1 MGEQL
6 SRSLVVLAD
15 GELVKGFRRA
25 SLAGRD
31 ALGLL
36 PLPFVLRVWNL
47 SDDGY
52 YALFA
57 AKQVSVLRD
66 DAVLASG
73 RVSSVYR
80 RTVPQGTVTEI
91 AFSPGLPLWEAQV
104 SLSVEA
110 GVTVS
115 ETVRRILEA
124 SGTGI
129 PLLSFPGNDPVLSRP
144 QAFFGRA
151 AECVNETLSAAKAR
165 GYLTEAGLGI
175 VPEGGLPDSLV
186 LTGTDLLD
194 EPVRV
199 GNLSILRTAPVG
211 WPLWKQVSVTWKGQ
225 GLEGLVTERSVDAD
239 TMEGNWQSEMM
250 MEIQN

>member
-15 GELVKGFRRA
+15 GEPVKGFRRA
-25 SLAGRD
+25 YLAGRD

-52 YALFA
+52 YALSA

-73 RVSSVYR
+73 QVASVYR
-80 RTVPQGTVTEI
+80 RTVPEGTVTEI

-110 GVTVS
+110 GVAVS
-115 ETVRRILEA
+115 ETVRRILEN

-129 PLLSFPGNDPVLSRP
+129 PLLSFPGNDPVFSRP

-151 AECVNETLSAAKAR
+151 AECVNEALSAANAR
-165 GYLTEAGLGI
+165 GYLTEAGVGI

-186 LTGTDLLD
+186 LTASDLLD
-194 EPVRV
+194 EPVRA
-199 GNLSILRTAPVG
+199 GNRMILRTKPVG
-211 WPLWKQVSVTWKGQ
+211 WPLGKMIRVEWKDETM
-225 GLEGLVTERSVDAD
+225 EGLVTERSIDAD
-239 TMEGNWQSEMM
+239 TMEGKWEAEML
-250 MEIQN
+250 IKLNY

>member
-1 MGEQL
+1 MLL
-6 SRSLVVLAD
+6 SLT
-15 GELVKGFRRA
+15 
-25 SLAGRD
+25 
-31 ALGLL
+31 
-36 PLPFVLRVWNL
+36 
-47 SDDGY
+47 
-52 YALFA
+52 
-57 AKQVSVLRD
+57 
-66 DAVLASG
+66 
-73 RVSSVYR
+73 
-80 RTVPQGTVTEI
+80 RT
-91 AFSPGLPLWEAQV
+91 
-104 SLSVEA
+104 
-110 GVTVS
+110 VTVS

-151 AECVNETLSAAKAR
+151 AECVNEALSAAKAR

-186 LTGTDLLD
+186 LTGTDVLD

-211 WPLWKQVSVTWKGQ
+211 WPLGKQVSVTWKGQ
-225 GLEGLVTERSVDAD
+225 GLEGIVTERSVDAD